1 MFSRVVTMHLKPP
14 YQRADL
20 KKRVEELVIP
30 LLRKQE
36 GFKDE
41 MLFASADGKEAISVS
56 LWDRKEHADTYSQ
69 KAYPQVLQGLT
80 NLFEGSPEVKTYEVL
95 TSTHKIAALA

>member
-1 MFSRVVTMHLKPP
+1 MHLKPP

-20 KKRVEELVIP
+20 KKRVEEQVLP

-36 GFKDE
+36 GFQDE
-41 MLFASADGKEAISVS
+41 MLFASVDGKEAMSIS
-56 LWDRKEHADTYSQ
+56 LWDRKDHADTYSQ
-69 KAYPQVLQGLT
+69 KVYPQVLQGLT

-95 TSTHKIAALA
+95 TSTYEMAALA